1 MSINFEAYRDLW
13 IKFYNLKNLNSF
25 FLSLLTIIFP
35 ILILMVFLK
44 SKELIFY
51 NPFDIKI
58 LVIDF
63 LLISLI
69 ILFTRSFFITAL
81 LFYFWMLAPFISYY
95 FLRRG
100 ILYSDILNLNEF
112 IYFLGT
118 PLTLI
123 FSFFLLII
131 LLISIYNNFKNFS
144 KIFLFLQIICFIFAF
159 ILFKSPNIAFNT
171 LYKDNS

>member
-1 MSINFEAYRDLW
+1 MSINFKQYSDLC
-13 IKFYNLKNLNSF
+13 IKLYSLKNLNSF

-44 SKELIFY
+44 SKELIFF

-123 FSFFLLII
+123 FSFF
-131 LLISIYNNFKNFS
+131 Y
-144 KIFLFLQIICFIFAF
+144 
-159 ILFKSPNIAFNT
+159 
-171 LYKDNS
+171 

>member
-81 LFYFWMLAPFISYY
+81 LFYIWMLAPFISYY

-100 ILYSDILNLNEF
+100 ILYSDIINLN
-112 IYFLGT
+112 
-118 PLTLI
+118 
-123 FSFFLLII
+123 
-131 LLISIYNNFKNFS
+131 
-144 KIFLFLQIICFIFAF
+144 
-159 ILFKSPNIAFNT
+159 
-171 LYKDNS
+171 